1 MDQSS
6 FAAPHGLSQRI
17 TSFIACACQGIH
29 QLPLRHLIV
38 LIVYA
43 HHLLDLEFLS
53 FSLALEGVPNLT
65 IRTSRICQTQRPD
78 YLLQSDQIMMPST
91 CSTDLLYWSH
101 AERPT
106 CSLSLRPASRDQIRY
121 RAVRRRQSDHLPE
134 AVRRPQT
141 ANDPERQASFLPP
154 IPHQSPAG

>member
-1 MDQSS
+1 MFQFPAFASYPYVFEGKIPYFNAWKPKPTLQSVWILQAFKVGFPIRKSMDQSS

-43 HHLLDLEFLS
+43 HHLAVIPTGMRRAGLPF
-53 FSLALEGVPNLT
+53 T
-65 IRTSRICQTQRPD
+65 TQTH
-78 YLLQSDQIMMPST
+78 SMMPST

-121 RAVRRRQSDHLPE
+121 RAVRRR
-134 AVRRPQT
+134 
-141 ANDPERQASFLPP
+141 
-154 IPHQSPAG
+154 

>member
-1 MDQSS
+1 MFQFPAFASYPYVFESKIPYHNAWKPKPTSLSVWIFQAFKVGFPIRKSMDQSL

-53 FSLALEGVPNLT
+53 FSLALEGVPNLA
-65 IRTSRICQTQRPD
+65 IRSPLGSR
-78 YLLQSDQIMMPST
+78 
-91 CSTDLLYWSH
+91 
-101 AERPT
+101 
-106 CSLSLRPASRDQIRY
+106 
-121 RAVRRRQSDHLPE
+121 
-134 AVRRPQT
+134 
-141 ANDPERQASFLPP
+141 
-154 IPHQSPAG
+154 

>member
-1 MDQSS
+1 MFQFPAFASYPYVFEGKIPYFNAWKPKPTLQSVWILQAFKVGFPIRKSMDQSS

-43 HHLLDLEFLS
+43 HHLAAIPTGMRRAGLPF
-53 FSLALEGVPNLT
+53 T
-65 IRTSRICQTQRPD
+65 TQTH
-78 YLLQSDQIMMPST
+78 SMMPST

-101 AERPT
+101 AERPA

-121 RAVRRRQSDHLPE
+121 RAVRQR
-134 AVRRPQT
+134 
-141 ANDPERQASFLPP
+141 
-154 IPHQSPAG
+154 